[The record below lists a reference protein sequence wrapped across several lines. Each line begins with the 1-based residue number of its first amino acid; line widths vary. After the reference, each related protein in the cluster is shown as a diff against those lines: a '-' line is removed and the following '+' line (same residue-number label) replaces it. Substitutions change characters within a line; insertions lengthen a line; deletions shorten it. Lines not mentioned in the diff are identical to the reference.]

1 MNDIFEYSTKIL
13 ESHLDSFGH
22 VNNANY
28 LKLFEEARWDF
39 ITKNGH
45 GLDYVLEKKVGPI
58 ILDIN
63 LRFKHE
69 LKNRDEIRITSQV
82 VEVKNSKIYVIEQKM
97 MREDGKLAAH
107 ALFTAGF
114 FDLTERKLIAPE
126 SSWVRAL
133 GIRS

>member
-1 MNDIFEYSTKIL
+1 MDEVVDLRPSQDVITI
-13 ESHLDSFGH
+13 GH
-22 VNNANY
+22 TVIVLRDKN

-69 LKNRDEIRITSQV
+69 LKNRDEIHITSQV
-82 VEVKNSKIYVIEQKM
+82 IEVKNSKIYVIEQKM

-114 FDLTERKLIAPE
+114 FDLAERKLIAPE
-126 SSWVRAL
+126 TSWVRAL
-133 GIRS
+133 GIN

>member
-1 MNDIFEYSTKIL
+1 MNEVFEYKTKIL

-45 GLDYVLEKKVGPI
+45 GLDFVLEKKVGPI
-58 ILDIN
+58 ILDLN

-69 LKNRDEIRITSQV
+69 LKNREDILIQSQV
-82 VEVKNSKIYVIEQKM
+82 IEVKSSKIYIIEQKM
-97 MREDGKLAAH
+97 MREDGKLVAIAQ
-107 ALFTAGF
+107 FTAGF
-114 FDLTERKLIAPE
+114 FDLQARKLITPE
-126 SSWVRAL
+126 AGWVKAL
-133 GIRS
+133 GIK

>member
-1 MNDIFEYSTKIL
+1 MNDIFEYKTKIL

-69 LKNRDEIRITSQV
+69 LKNRDEIHITSQV
-82 VEVKNSKIYVIEQKM
+82 IEVKNSKIYVIEQKM

-114 FDLTERKLIAPE
+114 FDLAERKLIAPE
-126 SSWVRAL
+126 TSWVRAL
-133 GIRS
+133 GIN

>member
-1 MNDIFEYSTKIL
+1 MNEIFEYKTRII

-58 ILDIN
+58 ILDLT

-69 LKNRDEIRITSQV
+69 LKNREEIQILSQV
-82 VEVKNSKIYVIEQKM
+82 IEVKNSKIYIIEQRMMKM
-97 MREDGKLAAH
+97 DGKLAAI
-107 ALFTAGF
+107 AQFTAGF
-114 FDLTERKLIAPE
+114 FDLQERKLITPE
-126 SSWVRAL
+126 PGWIKAL
-133 GIRS
+133 GIS